1 MCLNKIYNSIM
12 AVHDTHIYRYI
23 IYTHTHTHTHT
34 HIYIYIYYFTRVNGG
49 KVSRLNL
56 QRGNQDVFLSGDADS
71 HSKYRSLVC
80 VGGWVHAS
88 VNTSMLHL
96 TGGSK
101 SYSTLC

>member
-12 AVHDTHIYRYI
+12 AVHDTHIYIYNIYI
-23 IYTHTHTHTHT
+23 HT

-56 QRGNQDVFLSGDADS
+56 QRGNQDVFLSGDADP

-80 VGGWVHAS
+80 VGGGACKCQYEYVTFDWWV
-88 VNTSMLHL
+88 
-96 TGGSK
+96 
-101 SYSTLC
+101 